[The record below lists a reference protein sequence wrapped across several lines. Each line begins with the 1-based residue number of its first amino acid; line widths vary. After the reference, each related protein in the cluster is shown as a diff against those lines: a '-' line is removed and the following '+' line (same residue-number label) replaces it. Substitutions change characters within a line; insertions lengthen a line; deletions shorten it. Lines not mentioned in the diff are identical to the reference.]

1 MTISDK
7 KLVEKVDKAIA
18 AFRGDSR
25 RLSNAIGYLMLG
37 RQFGWR
43 AMFVMY
49 DKKSIKDYEKLLD
62 FDSREFFPEVGPRA
76 DKSLA
81 YSALQNVTN
90 FWKAVKGEIPGVRS
104 TEIQ

>member
-7 KLVEKVDKAIA
+7 KLIEKVDKLIA
-18 AFRGDSR
+18 AIHGDSR

-62 FDSREFFPEVGPRA
+62 FDSREFFPEVGPQAESR
-76 DKSLA
+76 SRM
-81 YSALQNVTN
+81 SAL
-90 FWKAVKGEIPGVRS
+90 AEGH
-104 TEIQ
+104 